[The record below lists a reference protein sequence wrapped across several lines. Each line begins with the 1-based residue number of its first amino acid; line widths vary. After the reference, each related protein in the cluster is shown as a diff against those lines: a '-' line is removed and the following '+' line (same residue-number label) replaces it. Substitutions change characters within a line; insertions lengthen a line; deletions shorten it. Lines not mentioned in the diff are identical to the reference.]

1 MDGKVQRNS
10 QFSFCRQEKLFVAKS
25 SFEEFNDV
33 FFTVVK
39 CEICVPLY
47 KQREISKLMK
57 NG

>member
-10 QFSFCRQEKLFVAKS
+10 QFSFCRLFVAKS

-47 KQREISKLMK
+47 KQREISQEVRVLM
-57 NG
+57 